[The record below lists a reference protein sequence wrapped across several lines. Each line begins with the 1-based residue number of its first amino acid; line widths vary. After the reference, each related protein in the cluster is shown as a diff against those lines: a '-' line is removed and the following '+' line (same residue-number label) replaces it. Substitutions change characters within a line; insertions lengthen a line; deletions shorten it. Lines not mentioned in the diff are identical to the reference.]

1 MTYTRFLNL
10 VAIIL
15 CCAITGAAQNYSDD
29 VQFVSGD
36 ENTVTVTASAVAPK
50 KKDAET
56 LAAQSAFN
64 CLMHT
69 GVAGLKDGNPIL
81 SETKRDYDYRFF
93 NEGRYITYIIGAPK
107 TLSTKKVA
115 GNQHATVTLTINLK
129 TLRADLT
136 RNRQVFSPAWADAKK
151 QEPTSALNPTIVV
164 VPYTDSSDGYSY
176 EAMRTRIENNPVERY
191 AVERMAEAFQN
202 HGFKTRDFIAQ
213 LQNSKN
219 RDVLRDGTQADGATM
234 MVREL
239 PGDIVV
245 TVGLRTQSQGN
256 TTRVGL
262 DTRAVEKQTAGRLAT
277 KTFESGYYHT
287 TDTAFL
293 VREAIKQIEDGFF
306 SQLAASF
313 EQMINKG
320 REVQLDLN
328 ISETVSDWD
337 FEQDGPASGE
347 YFKDALDEWLRE
359 NAFHGIYDMSRSTDK
374 YISVSINVPLWNAAK
389 NRTYTLSNFGSDLR
403 KFFKKHLGEDYKASV
418 TAMGQS
424 MTVIIE

>member
-1 MTYTRFLNL
+1 M
-10 VAIIL
+10 IL
-15 CCAITGAAQNYSDD
+15 CCVLPGVAQNYSDD
-29 VQFVSGD
+29 VQLESGD

-50 KKDAET
+50 KKDAEV
-56 LAAQSAFN
+56 LAAQSAFH
-64 CLMHT
+64 CLLHT

-81 SETKRDYDYRFF
+81 AEAKRDYDYRLF
-93 NEGRYITYIIGAPK
+93 NEGRYLTYIIGTPK
-107 TLSTKKVA
+107 TVSTKKIA
-115 GNQHATVTLTINLK
+115 NNQRATVTLTINLK

-136 RNRQVFSPAWADAKK
+136 RNKQVFSPAWADAKK
-151 QEPTSALNPTIVV
+151 KDPTSALNPTIVV

-176 EAMRTRIENNPVERY
+176 EAMRTRIEQNPVERY
-191 AVERMAEAFQN
+191 AVERVAEAFQN

-219 RDVLRDGTQADGATM
+219 RDMLREGAQTDVSTM

-245 TVGLRTQSQGN
+245 TIGVRTQSQGN
-256 TTRVGL
+256 TTRVGI

-293 VREAIKQIEDGFF
+293 VREAIKKIEADFF

-313 EQMINKG
+313 EQMISKG

-328 ISETVSDWD
+328 ISEAVADWD

-374 YISVSINVPLWNAAK
+374 YISVSINVPLWNAEK

-403 KFFKKHLGEDYKASV
+403 KFFKKHLGEDYKANV
-418 TAMGQS
+418 TSMGQS

>member
-1 MTYTRFLNL
+1 MTFTRFTHL
-10 VAIIL
+10 VIMIL
-15 CCAITGAAQNYSDD
+15 CCALPGVAQNYSDD
-29 VQFVSGD
+29 VQLVSGD
-36 ENTVTVTASAVAPK
+36 ENTVTVTASAVASK
-50 KKDAET
+50 KKDAEV

-64 CLMHT
+64 CLLHT
-69 GVAGLKDGNPIL
+69 GVAGLKNGNPIL
-81 SETKRDYDYRFF
+81 AEIKRDYDYRLFH
-93 NEGRYITYIIGAPK
+93 EGRYITYIIGEPK
-107 TLSTKKVA
+107 TVSTKKIA
-115 GNQHATVTLTINLK
+115 NNQRATVTLTINLK

-136 RNRQVFSPAWADAKK
+136 RNKQVFSPSWADAKK
-151 QEPTSALNPTIVV
+151 QEPTETLNPTIVV

-176 EAMRTRIENNPVERY
+176 EAMRTRIEQHPIERY
-191 AVERMAEAFQN
+191 AVERVAEAFQN

-219 RDVLRDGTQADGATM
+219 RDILREGSQTDDATM
-234 MVREL
+234 IVREL

-245 TVGLRTQSQGN
+245 SIGVHAQSQGN
-256 TTRVGL
+256 TTRVGI
-262 DTRAVEKQTAGRLAT
+262 DTRAIEKQTAGRLAT

-293 VREAIKQIEDGFF
+293 VREAIKKIEKEFF
-306 SQLAASF
+306 AQLSASF

-328 ISETVSDWD
+328 ISDAVADWD

-374 YISVSINVPLWNAAK
+374 YISVSINVPLWNTEK

-403 KFFKKHLGEDYKASV
+403 KFFKKHLGEDYKANITS
-418 TAMGQS
+418 MGQS
-424 MTVIIE
+424 MTVMIE